1 MMLIFALRFLVIG
14 KLATK
19 RLNKDNPKVSLYV
32 CVCVHVRVRMHG
44 RVHKIKGRIC
54 NPTLF
59 CVDNLAQPFQF
70 LLRTA

>member
-32 CVCVHVRVRMHG
+32 CMCVCA
-44 RVHKIKGRIC
+44 C
-54 NPTLF
+54 AYAWT
-59 CVDNLAQPFQF
+59 
-70 LLRTA
+70 RT